1 MSFRRL
7 AERMRRPGWWR
18 ALALLALALAAAGC
32 HWLDGGDRPG
42 MIYGRA
48 QAEVGG
54 VFLPLSD
61 VRVAASG
68 ATNAVT
74 HTRRDGGFTLARLN
88 EGPHTVQLQ
97 ALHGTYHRS
106 VFVHGKHELPFV
118 VKPADISAAL
128 FFELSGLK
136 RVDVDDD
143 GRLFWYYGEL
153 VRWEKPLVSVYM
165 DLATAPPEVDW
176 RTVEEYRKELERW
189 EAYLGN
195 KVRFTKANSPEKA
208 DIYVQWAPPDSM
220 WPQVGV
226 ARHTARYVDGSL
238 KRVDIEID
246 AAWARYPGLWA
257 HELAHAMG
265 VMHVSDPSSVM
276 YPILD
281 GDQRSTLSPREVDH
295 VRLMYDVPSGQRL
308 ASGLRVAAEGWTE
321 PEAVEEERPSGV
333 RTGVLRVA
341 PDLRP

>member
-1 MSFRRL
+1 V
-7 AERMRRPGWWR
+7 
-18 ALALLALALAAAGC
+18 GC
-32 HWLDGGDRPG
+32 SCR
-42 MIYGRA
+42 
-48 QAEVGG
+48 
-54 VFLPLSD
+54 
-61 VRVAASG
+61 
-68 ATNAVT
+68 
-74 HTRRDGGFTLARLN
+74 
-88 EGPHTVQLQ
+88 
-97 ALHGTYHRS
+97 RS

-165 DLATAPPEVDW
+165 DLAAAPPEVDW
-176 RTVEEYRKELERW
+176 RTVEEYWKELERW

-276 YPILD
+276 YPILA
-281 GDQRSTLSPREVDH
+281 GDQRSTLSPRESITCGSCTTCRRVSGWLAGCGSRPRGGRSRKPSKRSGPAASARASCGWRRICGRRKFLH
-295 VRLMYDVPSGQRL
+295 GTFVPTLCPHRPNRLHL
-308 ASGLRVAAEGWTE
+308 A
-321 PEAVEEERPSGV
+321 GV
-333 RTGVLRVA
+333 RCLC
-341 PDLRP
+341 

>member
-48 QAEVGG
+48 QAELGG
-54 VFLPLSD
+54 VLLPLSD

-153 VRWEKPLVSVYM
+153 GAGRSRSSRCIWTWRRRLRRWTGARSKSIGRNWNAGSRTSVTKSASRKP
-165 DLATAPPEVDW
+165 TAPKRLTSTYSGRLRIPCG
-176 RTVEEYRKELERW
+176 RRW
-189 EAYLGN
+189 G
-195 KVRFTKANSPEKA
+195 
-208 DIYVQWAPPDSM
+208 
-220 WPQVGV
+220 
-226 ARHTARYVDGSL
+226 
-238 KRVDIEID
+238 
-246 AAWARYPGLWA
+246 
-257 HELAHAMG
+257 
-265 VMHVSDPSSVM
+265 
-276 YPILD
+276 
-281 GDQRSTLSPREVDH
+281 
-295 VRLMYDVPSGQRL
+295 
-308 ASGLRVAAEGWTE
+308 
-321 PEAVEEERPSGV
+321 
-333 RTGVLRVA
+333 
-341 PDLRP
+341 